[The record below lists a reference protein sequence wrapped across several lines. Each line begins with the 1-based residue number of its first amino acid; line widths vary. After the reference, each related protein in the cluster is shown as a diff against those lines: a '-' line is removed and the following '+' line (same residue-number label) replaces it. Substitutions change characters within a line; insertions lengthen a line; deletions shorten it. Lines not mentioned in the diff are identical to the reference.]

1 MKAYQSKQF
10 GACTL
15 FSSKKSHLKS
25 LVEVPRKAK
34 EQAARYLL

>member
-1 MKAYQSKQF
+1 MKAYQLKQF

-34 EQAARYLL
+34 GASSKI